1 MNIIIIE
8 DEQFAANHLEKMIL
22 KYDPAIKILAKLE
35 SVVDAVNWF
44 NQNKEPDLIF
54 LDIHLED
61 DLSFAIF
68 DKVKIKAP
76 IIFTTAYDEYA
87 IRAFK
92 LKSIDYLLK
101 PILQEDLN
109 NSIEKYKDWGV
120 TRQPALDVTALY
132 DMISQ
137 RTHQY
142 KDRFSI
148 TVGLKIKS
156 VETADVAYFYS
167 EEGITFLVTRDNIQ
181 YPFDYSLD
189 YLVELVDPK
198 IFFRVNRQFLVGMK
212 SIKNVHLYPKSR
224 LKLDLEPSCQKEV
237 FVSQEKNVKFKE
249 WLG

>member
-1 MNIIIIE
+1 MDIIIIE

-22 KYDPAIKILAKLE
+22 KYDPDIKVLAKLE
-35 SVVDAVNWF
+35 SVAEAVSWF
-44 NQNKEPDLIF
+44 RHNAEPDLIF

-68 DKVKIKAP
+68 DKVKIKSP

-109 NSIEKYKDWGV
+109 HSIDKYKEWTKNEQSYV
-120 TRQPALDVTALY
+120 DVAALY
-132 DMISQ
+132 DLISQ
-137 RTHQY
+137 RTPQY

-148 TVGLKIKS
+148 TVGLRIKS
-156 VETADVAYFYS
+156 VETNDIAYFYS
-167 EEGITFLVTRDNIQ
+167 EEGITFLVTKDNIH
-181 YPFDYSLD
+181 YPIDYSLD
-189 YLVELVDPK
+189 YLNELVDPRL
-198 IFFRVNRQFLVGMK
+198 FFRINRQFLVSTH

-224 LKLDLEPSCQKEV
+224 LKLDLEPVYTKDI
-237 FVSQEKNVKFKE
+237 FVSQDKNVKFKE

>member
-8 DEQFAANHLEKMIL
+8 DEQFAANHLEKMIH
-22 KYDPAIKILAKLE
+22 KYDPAINIVAKLE
-35 SVVDAVNWF
+35 SVKEAVEWF
-44 NQNKEPDLIF
+44 KNNHEPDLIF

-109 NSIEKYKDWGV
+109 QGIEKYKDWTSSQKPV
-120 TRQPALDVTALY
+120 IDVGALY
-132 DMISQ
+132 EMINQ
-137 RTHQY
+137 RTPQY

-156 VETADVAYFYS
+156 IETTDIAYFYS
-167 EEGITFLVTRDNIQ
+167 EEGITFMVTRDKIH
-181 YPFDYSLD
+181 YPVDYSLD
-189 YLVELVDPK
+189 NLADLVDPK
-198 IFFRVNRQFLVGMK
+198 IFFQVNRQFLVSAK

-224 LKLDLEPSCQKEV
+224 LKLELEPALNKEL